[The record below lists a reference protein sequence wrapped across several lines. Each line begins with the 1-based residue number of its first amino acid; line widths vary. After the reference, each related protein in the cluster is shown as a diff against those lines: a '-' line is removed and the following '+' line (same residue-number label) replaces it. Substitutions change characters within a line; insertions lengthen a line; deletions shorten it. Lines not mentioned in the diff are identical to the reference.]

1 MMNNLTVAQLI
12 QILQTMPQD
21 AVVEISMNQEYQS
34 RIERSNVVFV
44 PFTTGVKNL
53 VFSAGRLLGGQ

>member
-34 RIERSNVVFV
+34 RIERSNVVFYEADSADYKV
-44 PFTTGVKNL
+44 PTV
-53 VFSAGRLLGGQ
+53 VIDDCE